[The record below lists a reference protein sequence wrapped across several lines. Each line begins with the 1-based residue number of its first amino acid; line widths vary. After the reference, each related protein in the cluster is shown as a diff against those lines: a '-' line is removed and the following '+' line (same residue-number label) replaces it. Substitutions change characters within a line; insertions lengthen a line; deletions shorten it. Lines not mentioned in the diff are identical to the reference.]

1 MTAEEYKAGQ
11 VILIDKPLTWTSFN
25 VVSKIKYALKR
36 QLQLK
41 DLKVGHA
48 GTLDPL
54 ATGLLIVCTGRKT
67 KEIESIQNTEK
78 EYIATIEFGKTTP
91 SYDLETEYNGD
102 FPIDHIDK
110 EAISKAFQS
119 FLGEISQVP
128 PVFSAKMI
136 DGKRAYKYAR
146 KGTEIEMRPNIININ
161 ELEILSF
168 ESPVLVVRIRCSKG
182 TYIRSFAYD
191 LGKALQSGAHL
202 KGLRRTASGNY
213 HVNDAISLETFQEKL
228 VTLQP

>member
-1 MTAEEYKAGQ
+1 
-11 VILIDKPLTWTSFN
+11 
-25 VVSKIKYALKR
+25 
-36 QLQLK
+36 
-41 DLKVGHA
+41 
-48 GTLDPL
+48 
-54 ATGLLIVCTGRKT
+54 

-91 SYDLETEYNGD
+91 SYDLETEYNGQ
-102 FPIDHIDK
+102 FPFEHIDE
-110 EAISKAFQS
+110 EAINKAFQS
-119 FLGEISQVP
+119 FLGESLQVP

-146 KGTEIEMRPNIININ
+146 KGTEVEMRPNIINIS
-161 ELEILSF
+161 ELEIISF
-168 ESPVLVVRIRCSKG
+168 ERPVLVVRIKCSKG

-213 HVNDAISLETFQEKL
+213 HVNDAISLDTFQEKL

>member
-1 MTAEEYKAGQ
+1 MTAEDFKAGQ

-91 SYDLETEYNGD
+91 SYDLETQYNGQ
-102 FPIDHIDK
+102 FPFEHIDE
-110 EAISKAFQS
+110 EAINKAFQS
-119 FLGEISQVP
+119 FLGESLQVP

-146 KGTEIEMRPNIININ
+146 KGTEVEMRPNIINIS
-161 ELEILSF
+161 ELEIISF
-168 ESPVLVVRIRCSKG
+168 ERPVLVVRIKCSKG

-213 HVNDAISLETFQEKL
+213 HVNDAISLDTFQEKL

>member
-1 MTAEEYKAGQ
+1 MTAEEFKAGQ

-25 VVSKIKYALKR
+25 VVSKIKYTLKR
-36 QLQLK
+36 QLNLK

-102 FPIDHIDK
+102 FPIEHIDK
-110 EAISKAFQS
+110 EAINKAFKS
-119 FLGEISQVP
+119 FLGEILQVP

-161 ELEILSF
+161 ELEIISF